1 MNTVLEIKVEKTEL
15 VMSATSGEQT
25 VLEINE
31 TPQVEILTVGIQGPA
46 GRDGAETINSDLVVW
61 FENKLL

>member
-1 MNTVLEIKVEKTEL
+1 MNTVLEIIVEKTEL
-15 VMSATSGEQT
+15 VMSASKEQT
-25 VLEINE
+25 VFEVE
-31 TPQVEILTVGIQGPA
+31 GTPKVEILTVGIQGPA